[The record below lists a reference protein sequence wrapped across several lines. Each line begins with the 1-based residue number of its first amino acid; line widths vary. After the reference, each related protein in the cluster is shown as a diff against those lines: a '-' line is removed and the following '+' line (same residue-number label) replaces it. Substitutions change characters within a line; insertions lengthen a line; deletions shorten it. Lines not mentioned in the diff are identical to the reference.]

1 MGVNVN
7 EGASRIAQLL
17 QPEQSSDSAPEL
29 ETAEQPETVEVET
42 TEVVEETDHE
52 HNDVEDSEEETPE
65 GDTEPEEPRYKVTVN
80 GEEQDVSIEDMK
92 KGYMMESDYR
102 KKTSEV
108 ARHRDENKVKEE
120 ALSSKLLEAE
130 AMLSLDIEDLN
141 SEENRDLKEY
151 DRSAYEEKKEKL
163 EAKRNRLAELK
174 QEDQT
179 RQQEN
184 QTARIG
190 KEKELLLN
198 ALPEWLDEKVLTEE
212 AGMVNTMWETMG
224 FTPQEL
230 AAFSDHRLVILS
242 RKAALY
248 DKLKAAKPE
257 SKKVQAK
264 PKSARAGTVKSSE
277 DKSRNRSQDARAR
290 LKKTGNMRDAQS
302 AIKSLLSKQVAL

>member
-1 MGVNVN
+1 MGVDVN

-17 QPEQSSDSAPEL
+17 QPEQSSDSAPES
-29 ETAEQPETVEVET
+29 ETTEQPETVEAES
-42 TEVVEETDHE
+42 TEVEEAGHE
-52 HNDVEDSEEETPE
+52 LESVDSSDEETPE
-65 GDTEPEEPRYKVTVN
+65 GDTEPEEPRYTVPVN
-80 GEEQDVSIEDMK
+80 GEDKDVSLEDLK

-102 KKTSEV
+102 KKTTEV

-130 AMLSLDIEDLN
+130 AMVSLEAEDLN
-141 SEENRDLKEY
+141 SVENQDLKEY
-151 DRSAYEEKKEKL
+151 DRAAYEEKRDKL
-163 EAKRNRLAELK
+163 EAKRNRLNELK

-184 QTARIG
+184 QSERIG

-230 AAFSDHRLVILS
+230 SAFSDHRL
-242 RKAALY
+242 
-248 DKLKAAKPE
+248 
-257 SKKVQAK
+257 
-264 PKSARAGTVKSSE
+264 KSARAGTVKTSE
-277 DKSRNRSQDARAR
+277 DKSRNRSQDARAK

-302 AIKSLLSKQVAL
+302 AIKSLFSK